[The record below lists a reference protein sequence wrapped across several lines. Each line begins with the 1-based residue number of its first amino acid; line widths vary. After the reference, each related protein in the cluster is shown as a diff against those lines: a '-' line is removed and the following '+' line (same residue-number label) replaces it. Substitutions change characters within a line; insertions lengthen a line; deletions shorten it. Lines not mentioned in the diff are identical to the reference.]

1 MSSPASGCEPS
12 QAKPGRDNGLLVA
25 LAQPVGLKSQSQAV
39 RPQLFSDRELQS
51 WVRVTYTS
59 NLNLE
64 CPLLSLFITSLSSAH
79 QSTLALPVMIAL
91 FIFFFSPNACTIY
104 SFKACP
110 PTTYHVYSMLIDYS
124 FISHFSALKCLH

>member
-1 MSSPASGCEPS
+1 VPSLASGHEPS
-12 QAKPGRDNGLLVA
+12 QARPGQDDSLLMA
-25 LAQPVGLKSQSQAV
+25 LAWPVGLKSQSQAV
-39 RPQLFSDRELQS
+39 RPQLFSDKEPQS

-64 CPLLSLFITSLSSAH
+64 HPPLSLFIASLSSAH

-91 FIFFFSPNACTIY
+91 FAFFFSSNACTIY
-104 SFKACP
+104 PFKVCP

-124 FISHFSALKCLH
+124 LISHFPTLKCLH